1 MATTL
6 YYANG
11 ETNSFNGVEISV
23 DSSKRDILKNV
34 TFGTTPITFSNECFN
49 GCIGL
54 SSIVIPNYIT
64 GLPNACFY
72 GCNGLSSIVIP
83 NSVTTIGDDCFNGCS
98 GLTNI
103 IIPNS
108 VNTIGNNCFYNCHC
122 LTQIVI
128 PNSVNQPLG
137 VRCFQ
142 NCYALKN
149 VTLSNS
155 LISLPDNCFDSCY
168 SLSSISLPD
177 GLIHLGT
184 NCFYSCYA
192 LKTINLNKCQTIG
205 DSCFFGC
212 NTLTQLVIPSS
223 VTNIGTNFIGS
234 CSALFDV
241 IFVNQSNIDEI
252 SIDAFLYTD
261 SVLQSIRVYSTLN
274 FYNTTTLKD
283 NVNNAISK
291 ANNITYDRN
300 IQIEIDENPYIPPTP
315 PEPYSYVIA
324 TGSLYE
330 FYTKSAKKKTQ
341 KKIRNYIDNI

>member
-1 MATTL
+1 MDTTL

-11 ETNSFNGVEISV
+11 EVVSFNTGEISV
-23 DSSKRDILKNV
+23 DDSKRDILKNV
-34 TFGTTPITFSNECFN
+34 TFGTTPITFSNECFD

-108 VNTIGNNCFYNCHC
+108 VNAIGNNCFYDCHC

-137 VRCFQ
+137 NNCFQ

-155 LISLPDNCFDSCY
+155 LISLPDNCFNSCY

-192 LKTINLNKCQTIG
+192 LKTINLNKCQIIG
-205 DSCFFGC
+205 NSCFFGC

-241 IFVNQSNIDEI
+241 IFVNQSNITI
-252 SIDAFLYTD
+252 PSDAFSNIRPYTT
-261 SVLQSIRVYSTLN
+261 IT
-274 FYNTTTLKD
+274 FYNCNDVSNLTDDMK
-283 NVNNAISK
+283 NAINAITFK
-291 ANNITYDRN
+291 NIVY
-300 IQIEIDENPYIPPTP
+300 IPGPYIPPTP
-315 PEPYSYVIA
+315 SEPYSYVIA